1 MLASGSDSRFCAH
14 LGTFLPKTLSPPC
27 ADYCNIVTGVKSPAT
42 AMFEQI
48 NTQKSPQRD
57 PMVRV

>member
-1 MLASGSDSRFCAH
+1 MQSMSENYFECFARTC
-14 LGTFLPKTLSPPC
+14 
-27 ADYCNIVTGVKSPAT
+27 VKSPAT